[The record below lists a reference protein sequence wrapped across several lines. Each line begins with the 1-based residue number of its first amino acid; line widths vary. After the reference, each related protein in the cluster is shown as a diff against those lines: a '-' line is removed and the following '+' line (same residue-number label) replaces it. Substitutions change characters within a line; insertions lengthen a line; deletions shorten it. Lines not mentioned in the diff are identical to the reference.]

1 MKTILNSYL
10 KAHKGQAMTENIIM
24 ISLIAIGCMAGFI
37 LYQQSINTTNEKIG
51 NKLTAIDTGTNTQA
65 SGNTTQQ
72 VLTDKEKE
80 QLKNEINRLKREAA
94 RLSGMANLIELGG
107 VVTDGHVNADQLADM
122 KSKAAILLRIEAAR
136 LEAKLK
142 NDPDIITLEM
152 AKISTSESIQ
162 SAIDMVFENVPLPP
176 QVQWVADWVRLP
188 IRDGS
193 GQLSELLI
201 EYTFD

>member
-10 KAHKGQAMTENIIM
+10 KAHKGQAMTENIII

-37 LYQQSINTTNEKIG
+37 LYQQSISTTNKKIG
-51 NKLTAIDTGTNTQA
+51 DKLTAIDTGTNTQP

-80 QLKNEINRLKREAA
+80 KLKNEINRLRREAR
-94 RLSGMANLIELGG
+94 RLSSMANLIELGG
-107 VVTDGHVNADQLADM
+107 VVTDGHVNADQLADIN
-122 KSKAAILLRIEAAR
+122 SKTAILLRIEAAR

-152 AKISTSESIQ
+152 AKISTSESVQ

-193 GQLSELLI
+193 GQLSEYLI